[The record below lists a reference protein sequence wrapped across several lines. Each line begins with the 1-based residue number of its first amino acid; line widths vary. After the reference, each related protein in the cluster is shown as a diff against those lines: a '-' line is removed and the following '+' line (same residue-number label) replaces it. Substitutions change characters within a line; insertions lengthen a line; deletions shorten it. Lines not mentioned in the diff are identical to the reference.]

1 MEGQKLATGL
11 GWFSLGLGLYEVV
24 APRHLGRVL
33 GMEDCAG
40 LLRLYGLREIGTG
53 IGLLSQQKGPGK
65 PAPWV
70 WGRVAGDALDLA
82 TLAAGLASDNPK
94 RDNVLAAIA
103 AVAGVTLVDVV
114 CAQGLSERQ
123 RDRQQAAGRPT
134 DPGTVERSLT
144 VGRSADELYRVWR
157 DPQTLPRLMA
167 DFAEVTVLD
176 DTRAHWRVPAPL
188 GRCLEWD
195 AQTVEERPGEL
206 VRWQSVAGLAGEGAV
221 RFRPA
226 PGDRG
231 TEVTLHLHFDPPGGA
246 LGNGIAKALGGLP
259 KAAVAKALRRFKSLA
274 ETGEIPT
281 TRPQPAARADKD

>member
-1 MEGQKLATGL
+1 MEGQKLAMGL

-53 IGLLSQQKGPGK
+53 IGLLSQRGPGK
-65 PAPWV
+65 PAPWL

-82 TLAAGLASDNPK
+82 TLAYGLSRDNPK
-94 RDNVLAAIA
+94 RGNVVVALG
-103 AVAGVTLVDVV
+103 AVAGVTLLDIVS
-114 CAQGLSERQ
+114 AQALSEKQ
-123 RDRQQAAGRPT
+123 RERQQAAGVST
-134 DPGTVERSLT
+134 DPGNVERSLT
-144 VGRSADELYRVWR
+144 IGKSADELYRVWR
-157 DPQTLPRLMA
+157 DPQTLPQLMA
-167 DFAEVTVLD
+167 DFADVTILD
-176 DTRAHWRVPAPL
+176 DTRVHWRVPTPL
-188 GRCLEWD
+188 GRSLEWD
-195 AQTVEERPGEL
+195 ARTVEDQPGKV
-206 VRWQSVAGLAGEGAV
+206 VRWQSVDGIASEGSV
-221 RFRPA
+221 RFHPA

-246 LGNGIAKALGGLP
+246 LGDGIAKVFGGLP
-259 KAAVAKALRRFKSLA
+259 KVAAAKALRRFKSLA